1 MEVKYCFYLNSACYP
16 SCYQERN
23 KLFLNFIEAKYVVRD
38 MQVKLQGYYENI
50 VYKVISLEKADGE
63 NLAKLRRGFSF
74 SILMNCVLNC

>member
-16 SCYQERN
+16 SCYLERN

-63 NLAKLRRGFSF
+63 NLAKLRRGLLF
-74 SILMNCVLNC
+74 SILMNCVLN